1 MGAVQQGAMTLVRRP
16 IMLLGPAVILVVA
29 LALATNVLPLRQIV
43 AQRTEIAATQ
53 ATLDGILAENAALGA
68 QVSALETPLEVERL
82 ARQELGYVR
91 PGEQA
96 FVVMDPNHDDRSTSR
111 AIPPVAADA
120 TGQSNAEQPVA
131 DAATERHVVARMW
144 DYLTGRDLAGT
155 E

>member
-1 MGAVQQGAMTLVRRP
+1 MTLVRRP

-53 ATLDGILAENAALGA
+53 ATLDTILAENGTLDA

-82 ARQELGYVR
+82 AREELGYVR
-91 PGEQA
+91 PGERA
-96 FVVMDPNHDDRSTSR
+96 YVVMDPNLDDRSTSR
-111 AIPPVAADA
+111 AVGPASVGD
-120 TGQSNAEQPVA
+120 TGQATVEQPEPN
-131 DAATERHVVARMW
+131 AATERHMLARMW
-144 DYLTGRDLAGT
+144 DYVTGRDLAGA